1 MKWPLPKESEG
12 AGLRGLAETWQEQS
26 ILCFPMRGFRLFQQR
41 PRIVPSSWYF
51 LLMGPR
57 IFSTE
62 EEWWLETMAP
72 LSGIIDTS
80 ERGNAT
86 TWLSFEKIFYQGDF
100 PGCCVIGGGIS

>member
-1 MKWPLPKESEG
+1 MFSDARFSTVSTTAKDSPFKLVF
-12 AGLRGLAETWQEQS
+12 LAD
-26 ILCFPMRGFRLFQQR
+26 
-41 PRIVPSSWYF
+41 
-51 LLMGPR
+51 GPR
-57 IFSTE
+57 IFCTE